1 MDAMVINTP
10 VAQADPYAYPYE
22 DGFSTTFW
30 SDFSIAD
37 PSARTLSET
46 RSIAP
51 LQSGSQTSATLPIS
65 SWC

>member
-1 MDAMVINTP
+1 MDAMVINIP

-37 PSARTLSET
+37 PFGKDAVRDTFNRASK
-46 RSIAP
+46 
-51 LQSGSQTSATLPIS
+51 SGSPIFATSPIS
-65 SWC
+65 LSF